1 MMTLPH
7 RCNRLVISD
16 WHKECLLDGDIL
28 AALYPSL
35 DQTVFLTVYSK
46 PFPGVDKVAVAA
58 SLQETAALI
67 CFHLSLYVVSGSYNH
82 THTHMHTCTLVRFAG
97 LF

>member
-1 MMTLPH
+1 M
-7 RCNRLVISD
+7 ISD

-46 PFPGVDKVAVAA
+46 PFPGVDKEAVAA
-58 SLQETAALI
+58 SLQETAALL
-67 CFHLSLYVVSGSYNH
+67 CFHLSLYVVFIYYLFVYRVRASRH
-82 THTHMHTCTLVRFAG
+82 TAHAYTTKRLVFEIIAPI
-97 LF
+97 L